1 VKSLFAC
8 LLSDKKTKKQFA
20 GGANALIALRVLE
33 GIGEGTTFPGIC
45 DVSARFLLIS
55 HVFFLSP

>member
-1 VKSLFAC
+1 VKSLFAY

-33 GIGEGTTFPGIC
+33 GIGEGTTFPGI
-45 DVSARFLLIS
+45 
-55 HVFFLSP
+55 